1 MAIIFLTIPGCLLSF
16 YLAFLCY
23 RKAYYTH
30 ALVLSM
36 VAGFLLIVTLAVVVI
51 GYSAWSVIDEKL
63 ITLGQ
68 LASDLSILS

>member
-1 MAIIFLTIPGCLLSF
+1 MAIIFLTVPGCLLSL

-23 RKAYYTH
+23 RKAFYKH

-36 VAGFLLIVTLAVVVI
+36 VAGFMLIVTLAVVVI
-51 GYSAWSVIDEKL
+51 GYSAWCVIDEEL
-63 ITLGQ
+63 VTLGQ